1 MTDTNK
7 TPQNLSPDLKQI
19 YDRVMN
25 TPATKSPS
33 APTTPAP
40 VTPPAV
46 PPTPPTAANRDM
58 THPTAPAMAKPEASN
73 PSVIPQSP
81 MANVAPPASN
91 DFLSSTPP
99 RPLQGSVG
107 VQSFSLGKDKKE
119 ETKTEDVKSEKKGI
133 SKSLIIIL
141 GVVFFAAW
149 TFFWVV
155 FFFQPF
161 S

>member
-1 MTDTNK
+1 MADQNK

-25 TPATKSPS
+25 TPAAK
-33 APTTPAP
+33 PA
-40 VTPPAV
+40 
-46 PPTPPTAANRDM
+46 
-58 THPTAPAMAKPEASN
+58 PTAPAAMTPPAIPTTPPATASPDISRPTPPAPPKPEVAN

-81 MANVAPPASN
+81 MANVAPPTSN

-119 ETKTEDVKSEKKGI
+119 ETKIDDVKPEKKGI
-133 SKSLIIIL
+133 SRSLIIIL

-149 TFFWVV
+149 TFFWVI